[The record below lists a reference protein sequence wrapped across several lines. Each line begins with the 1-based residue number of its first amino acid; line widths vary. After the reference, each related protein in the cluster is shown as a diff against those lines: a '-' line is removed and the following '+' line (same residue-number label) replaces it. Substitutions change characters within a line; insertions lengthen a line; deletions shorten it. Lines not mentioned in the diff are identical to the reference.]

1 MIVKGAVKI
10 SDDGKTWK
18 TAGAFE
24 FGNLKNDPTRR
35 NFHFTE
41 AVKARYVR
49 LEANREIDSKL
60 MEYDL
65 F

>member
-24 FGNLKNDPTRR
+24 FGNLKNDPEPAATFISRKR
-35 NFHFTE
+35 
-41 AVKARYVR
+41 
-49 LEANREIDSKL
+49 
-60 MEYDL
+60 
-65 F
+65 